1 MRVRGLGAV
10 LLLMLC
16 APAQA
21 QEHAGGH
28 PVPEKLGKV
37 SFPTSCAPAVQAK
50 FERAVALLHSFAY
63 SAADAAFQEVAKEDP
78 NCAMA
83 GWGQAMANFHQ
94 IWEDRIPPAG
104 LAPGQAAL
112 EKAQKSKQV
121 SPREKEYIAA
131 LAPMFLDAGAV
142 AYSTRLQKYEQAM
155 GSLAAHYPQDP
166 EARILYAL
174 ALLATAPSDDKTH
187 QHQKQAADL
196 LEPLCRQFPEH
207 PGVVHYLIHAYDNA
221 EMAPR
226 GIAVA
231 RVYAQIAPAAPHALH
246 MPSHIFT
253 RLGMWSD
260 SIQSNLAARAAA
272 RQQGD
277 IGEELHAMDYLVYAY
292 LQSGRDADAAGVL
305 AQLRAMNSLQEQN
318 FKVGFAATAMPIRY
332 AIERRQWA
340 EAAQSRAAEG
350 ALPWVASTAA
360 WARAV
365 GLSRGGNPAAARAE
379 LATLESLH
387 EKSLAAGDTYWA
399 EQVRIQ
405 LLEASGWVA
414 QASNQPAEAVAA
426 LRSAA
431 DDEDSIEKRPVT
443 PGPITPAREQLADLL
458 LVQGHAREALTEYE
472 NSLRTSPG
480 RRAALAGA
488 LEAAKQTGD
497 REKIRH
503 YSSAIRS
510 PAH

>member
-1 MRVRGLGAV
+1 MKACAWGAFF
-10 LLLMLC
+10 LLILC
-16 APAQA
+16 APARA
-21 QEHAGGH
+21 QEHTGDH

-37 SFPTSCAPAVQAK
+37 TFPTSCAPTVQAK

-78 NCAMA
+78 HCAMA

-94 IWEDRIPPAG
+94 IWEDRIPAQG
-104 LAPGQAAL
+104 LGRGQAAL
-112 EKAQKSKQV
+112 EKAQKSTQV
-121 SPREKEYIAA
+121 SPREREYVAA

-142 AYSTRLQKYEQAM
+142 AYNARLQRYEQAM
-155 GSLAAHYPQDP
+155 GALAAHYPQDP
-166 EARILYAL
+166 EARIFYAL

-196 LEPLCRQFPEH
+196 LEPLYRQFPEH

-226 GIAVA
+226 GITVA

-253 RLGMWSD
+253 RLGMWND

-272 RQQGD
+272 HQQGD

-305 AQLRAMNSLQEQN
+305 TQLRAMSSLQEQN

-350 ALPWVASTAA
+350 TLPWVASTAA

-379 LATLESLH
+379 LATLENLQ
-387 EKSLAAGDTYWA
+387 EKSVAMGDTYWA

-405 LLEASGWVA
+405 LLEASAWVS
-414 QASNQPAEAVAA
+414 QASGKPEEAAAA

-431 DDEDSIEKRPVT
+431 DGEDSIESRPVT

-458 LVQGHAREALTEYE
+458 LAQGHAREALAEYE
-472 NSLRTSPG
+472 NSLRASPG
-480 RRAALAGA
+480 RRGALTGA
-488 LEAAKQTGD
+488 LEAAKQSGD
-497 REKIRH
+497 QDKVRL
-503 YSSAIRS
+503 YSTALRS
-510 PAH
+510 PAD